1 MIWKVNTFG
10 GLRLFY
16 QNQTLGV
23 HLSRTSK
30 ALIGMLAARQGRS
43 IPRDE
48 VTELL
53 WSADYDKASQ
63 HRLSTILWRLRNLGD
78 IGGQAASQRLV
89 VIEPSG
95 DIRINDCNVVN
106 VDLAEFESAVV
117 RCRIRRDEASPEDVA
132 VLTRSA
138 DLYTA
143 DFLRDI
149 DLEWV
154 SEKRQYLRQ
163 CHLDILQFLI
173 ECHSHHCNYDEVID
187 YAGRFLRIEPYLET
201 VHVFMIKACLATGR
215 RSMAAA
221 RAEACRHAFMDELGV
236 AVGPDTQLLL
246 SSLASATKA
255 HIRMPTKHRVERG
268 VGGGVDGTGLVQ
280 LKQACSQLVDVCSSL
295 LLDANDAKPSP
306 TANKSSPLRKSAEQ

>member
-1 MIWKVNTFG
+1 MIWKINTFG
-10 GLRLFY
+10 SLRLFY
-16 QNQTLGV
+16 QDQPLGV

-30 ALIGMLAARQGRS
+30 ALIGLLATHQGRG

-48 VTELL
+48 IAQLL
-53 WSADYDKASQ
+53 WLADYDKATQ
-63 HRLSTILWRLRNLGD
+63 HRLSTILWRLRHLGD
-78 IGGQAASQRLV
+78 IGGQAAAKQLV

-95 DIRINDCNVVN
+95 DIRINDRNVVS
-106 VDLAEFESAVV
+106 VDLAEFEAAVV

-138 DLYTA
+138 DLYMA
-143 DFLRDI
+143 DFLRDV

-173 ECHSHHCNYDEVID
+173 ECHSHHCKYDDVINYAD
-187 YAGRFLRIEPYLET
+187 RFLRIDPYLET

-221 RAEACRHAFMDELGV
+221 HAEACRYAFMEELGV
-236 AVGPDTQLLL
+236 AVEPDTQLLI
-246 SSLASATKA
+246 SSLTSATNPHVRIPAK
-255 HIRMPTKHRVERG
+255 RQVERRARAR
-268 VGGGVDGTGLVQ
+268 VDGSSLVQ
-280 LKQACSQLVDVCSSL
+280 LREACSLVVDVCSSL
-295 LLDANDAKPSP
+295 LLEAKDAKPSP
-306 TANKSSPLRKSAEQ
+306 TPHQSFPPRKSAEQ